1 MYKFTVLLTAMFA
14 VFIGWVIYLADTGQK
29 SIFFDLVRI
38 IPYGDKIGHFF
49 LFGLLALGAN
59 LALKRRGISAGRIF
73 VPFGAIV
80 IFGVVIVEEFSQK
93 LMPGRTFDVNDMLA
107 SLAGVIL
114 FSLVPLG
121 RRLKKRHA

>member
-29 SIFFDLVRI
+29 SIFFALVRI

-49 LFGLLALGAN
+49 LFGLLALGTN
-59 LALKRRGISAGRIF
+59 IALKRRGISAGNIF
-73 VPFGAIV
+73 VPFGGIV

-93 LMPGRTFDVNDMLA
+93 LMPGHTFDVNDMLA
-107 SLAGVIL
+107 SLAGVVL
-114 FSLVPLG
+114 FSLATLN
-121 RRLKKRHA
+121 RRLKVSR

>member
-49 LFGLLALGAN
+49 LFGLLALGTN
-59 LALKRRGISAGRIF
+59 LALKRRGISAGSIF
-73 VPFGAIV
+73 VPFGAII
-80 IFGVVIVEEFSQK
+80 IFGVVIVEEFTQK

-107 SLAGVIL
+107 SLAGVVL
-114 FSLVPLG
+114 FSLVPLN
-121 RRLKKRHA
+121 RRLKEF